1 MSKPNSV
8 NEFRRQLPVVRSP
21 GQRVLDWNE
30 FHEHSSESVLREQGG
45 RCMDCGVPFC
55 HTGVVLNGVTSG
67 CPLNNLIPEW
77 NDLVF
82 NANWHEASTRL
93 LQTNNFPEF
102 TGRVCPAPCEGSCV
116 RALDDLPVAIKS
128 IERAIADRAFENGWM
143 IPQTPAVRTNRQV
156 AVIGSGPAG
165 LACAAQ
171 LNKAGHFVTIFE
183 RADRPGGLLMYGI
196 PNMKLDKTLV
206 QRRIDLMMAEGV
218 QFVTNTEVGRDYPT
232 DRLLTR
238 FDAVVL
244 CGGATKPRDL
254 PVENRNLGG
263 IHFAMEFLHSN
274 TKSLLDSNHN
284 DRKYISAKDKDVI
297 VIGGGDTGAD
307 CVATALR
314 HGCRS
319 LVQFEIMPQ
328 PPVTRAVDNPWPQ
341 WPRIHRTEYAHEEA
355 LAVLGLD
362 PREYCIMTKGFIGD
376 DQKNVKGLRSKQ
388 IHWEGG
394 TDNVPPKEIGTERI
408 WPAQLVL
415 LAMGFVG
422 PEKEGLLAQLGVRL
436 TERGTV
442 SVDEDHM
449 TSVSGV
455 FAAGDMERGQSLV
468 VWAIADG
475 RKAAAAVDRYLTGTE
490 RYLTSTRPRTE
501 TRIISATET
510 SDRAKTRVYA
520 HASAKQFVR

>member
-1 MSKPNSV
+1 
-8 NEFRRQLPVVRSP
+8 
-21 GQRVLDWNE
+21 
-30 FHEHSSESVLREQGG
+30 
-45 RCMDCGVPFC
+45 
-55 HTGVVLNGVTSG
+55 
-67 CPLNNLIPEW
+67 
-77 NDLVF
+77 
-82 NANWHEASTRL
+82 
-93 LQTNNFPEF
+93 
-102 TGRVCPAPCEGSCV
+102 
-116 RALDDLPVAIKS
+116 
-128 IERAIADRAFENGWM
+128 
-143 IPQTPAVRTNRQV
+143 
-156 AVIGSGPAG
+156 
-165 LACAAQ
+165 
-171 LNKAGHFVTIFE
+171 
-183 RADRPGGLLMYGI
+183 
-196 PNMKLDKTLV
+196 
-206 QRRIDLMMAEGV
+206 
-218 QFVTNTEVGRDYPT
+218 
-232 DRLLTR
+232 
-238 FDAVVL
+238 
-244 CGGATKPRDL
+244 
-254 PVENRNLGG
+254 
-263 IHFAMEFLHSN
+263 
-274 TKSLLDSNHN
+274 
-284 DRKYISAKDKDVI
+284 
-297 VIGGGDTGAD
+297 
-307 CVATALR
+307 
-314 HGCRS
+314 
-319 LVQFEIMPQ
+319 
-328 PPVTRAVDNPWPQ
+328 
-341 WPRIHRTEYAHEEA
+341 
-355 LAVLGLD
+355 LGLD